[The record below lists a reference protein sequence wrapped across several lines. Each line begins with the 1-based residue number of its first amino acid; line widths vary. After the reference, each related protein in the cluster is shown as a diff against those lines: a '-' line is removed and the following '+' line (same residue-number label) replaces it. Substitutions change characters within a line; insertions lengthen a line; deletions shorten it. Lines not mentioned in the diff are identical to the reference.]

1 MWFNNLPFSLYG
13 SLWPSFWS
21 SPFRFDWCQ
30 NEFQESVNI
39 DANEPMF
46 NLNLNYFIKNI
57 NFYSNKLI
65 HFLLIHLVLPIW
77 RWWWSFCI
85 LTLISIFG
93 QFTISH
99 LIFIAISWWSRI
111 TTRRYISC
119 LLSLCCCRILRIVL
133 NTVMMISTKARK
145 CYDKTLKHTLI
156 QTTRPKPTTQ
166 PPHQYNIFLPISTRT
181 TIIPYNLYSNHYYWH
196 SNSLLY
202 IFEQNHLLF

>member
-119 LLSLCCCRILRIVL
+119 LLSLCRCRILRIVL
-133 NTVMMISTKARK
+133 NNFGVQVEEAYVQVQCSFKNCWCSLAWHCWEFKVLLLDYRGVHFRYMFRFRHDFYEISCIWERVI
-145 CYDKTLKHTLI
+145 YGDFMLK
-156 QTTRPKPTTQ
+156 
-166 PPHQYNIFLPISTRT
+166 
-181 TIIPYNLYSNHYYWH
+181 W
-196 SNSLLY
+196 
-202 IFEQNHLLF
+202 QN